1 MRVLIVTQFYRPEN
15 FRINDL
21 IDELNLRG
29 HEVTILTGLPNYPK
43 GNFFEGF
50 SYFSC
55 GSSMEGNVKVIRV
68 PIIPRF
74 SSTKIQLAVNY
85 LSFVLSAT
93 IYSFF
98 LFRKEFDL
106 IFTYA
111 PSPLTV
117 GLPSLFIKLF
127 KRIPHIIWIQ
137 DLWPE
142 VFRAV
147 EAPKLKLFYSLV
159 ELMMKVI
166 YKGSDLLL
174 VQSKDFIPSI
184 VEKGVAVKK
193 IEYFPNWA
201 EELYQPIERG
211 VALQENIEM
220 PALRSF
226 NLMFAGNIGAAQSID
241 TIVKA
246 AYELREEDINWI
258 ILGDGRRRDWLDHEV
273 ERLKLD
279 EKVHVLGHKAVE
291 TMPFYFSLADALL
304 VTLQPHPVMS
314 SWIPGKIQSYLACG
328 KPIIAALEGAGAKVV
343 TESNCG
349 YVAKPGDHIELAKS
363 VLQLSKASKSERF
376 EMGRRALNYYNLE
389 FNREYLIDKLDAR
402 MNSFIE
408 RDVR

>member
-1 MRVLIVTQFYRPEN
+1 
-15 FRINDL
+15 
-21 IDELNLRG
+21 
-29 HEVTILTGLPNYPK
+29 
-43 GNFFEGF
+43 
-50 SYFSC
+50 
-55 GSSMEGNVKVIRV
+55 
-68 PIIPRF
+68 
-74 SSTKIQLAVNY
+74 
-85 LSFVLSAT
+85 
-93 IYSFF
+93 
-98 LFRKEFDL
+98 
-106 IFTYA
+106 
-111 PSPLTV
+111 
-117 GLPSLFIKLF
+117 
-127 KRIPHIIWIQ
+127 
-137 DLWPE
+137 
-142 VFRAV
+142 
-147 EAPKLKLFYSLV
+147 
-159 ELMMKVI
+159 MMKVI
-166 YKGSDLLL
+166 FKGSDLLL